1 MRVLVTGATGF
12 IGGRVA
18 RVLVDEGKDVRV
30 MVRPTSDRAGLPEH
44 VTAVVGDVTR
54 PESLRA
60 ATAGVDAIVHLAAML
75 KQPWHPDFERT
86 NADGVGHLLD
96 ACEGAPRVVLV
107 SSVAAA
113 GPAPV
118 DRPRTENDPPAP
130 VSAYGRSKLGGEQ
143 AARRFVGRV
152 PVTVVRPPVVFGP
165 GDRSMLPAF
174 RAVARG
180 LTATPTM
187 ARASLVH
194 VEDLAR
200 LCARAITAPEVLGD
214 APGQGVYFAGCEE
227 SPDAATL
234 VRMIGDAVD
243 RPVRR
248 VVKLPAR
255 LVRLA
260 GVIGEAI
267 GKRRGTQTLLSRDKI
282 LELEAGD
289 WVVSIAKAR
298 SQLDWSPGAPLALR
312 LAETATWYRAY
323 GWL

>member
-18 RVLVDEGKDVRV
+18 RVLVDEGQDVRV
-30 MVRPTSDRAGLPEH
+30 LVRPTSDRRGLPDA
-44 VTAVVGDVTR
+44 VTPVIGDVTK
-54 PESLRA
+54 PASLREA
-60 ATAGVDAIVHLAAML
+60 AKGVDAVVHLAAML

-96 ACEGAPRVVLV
+96 ACDGVGRVVVV
-107 SSVAAA
+107 SSVAAS
-113 GPAPV
+113 GPSP
-118 DRPRTENDPPAP
+118 DGRPRVEADPPAP

-152 PVTVVRPPVVFGP
+152 PVTVVRPPVVFGE
-165 GDRSMLPAF
+165 GDKAMLPAF

-194 VEDLAR
+194 VDDLAR

-234 VRMIGDAVD
+234 VRRLGDAVE

-248 VVKLPAR
+248 VIELPAR
-255 LVRLA
+255 LVRAA
-260 GVIGEAI
+260 GVVAEAI
-267 GKRRGTQTLLSRDKI
+267 GKRRGNPTLLSRDKVI
-282 LELEAGD
+282 EMQAGD
-289 WVVSIAKAR
+289 WVVSVDKAR
-298 SQLDWSPGAPLALR
+298 TQLGWSSAATLPVR
-312 LAETATWYRAY
+312 LAQTAAWYREHR
-323 GWL
+323 WL